1 MIHALRRGTNRAALA
16 ATAAF
21 VMVAKRIDGI
31 EAKRLEPSGQ
41 CCAVSFQRLLTCLV
55 C

>member
-21 VMVAKRIDGI
+21 VMVATATPAHACGSACKKD
-31 EAKRLEPSGQ
+31 PVSG
-41 CCAVSFQRLLTCLV
+41 VIGV
-55 C
+55 

>member
-21 VMVAKRIDGI
+21 VMVVTATPAHAGGSSMPW
-31 EAKRLEPSGQ
+31 EAPL
-41 CCAVSFQRLLTCLV
+41 QRSNREAAEWSQ
-55 C
+55 